1 MSRAAQ
7 SSTEWKGLGGE
18 HGAEVA
24 VPRKKRYRAK
34 GLGGKV
40 QVRMVDPAEARRRQ
54 PLWWH
59 LGVWTSRF
67 DLGVGRITQATAVN
81 DPGKRGSSW
90 PCS

>member
-54 PLWWH
+54 PLW
-59 LGVWTSRF
+59 
-67 DLGVGRITQATAVN
+67 
-81 DPGKRGSSW
+81 
-90 PCS
+90 